1 MLYCEAK
8 MKTFSFID
16 KVVEVKKGQ
25 SLTALFTLHGNE
37 EFLKDHFPGF
47 PIMPGVLLLES
58 LKQAGSELLRQTSG
72 SGPHRLVDV
81 QAAKFGQFVKPGTQL
96 KLFVQLV
103 RFENARA
110 DFEGRVDWLDGLG
123 GSGKA
128 ISANFALTSV

>member
-1 MLYCEAK
+1 M
-8 MKTFSFID
+8 D

-25 SLTALFTLHGNE
+25 SLTALFTLQGNE

-58 LKQAGSELLRQTSG
+58 LKQAGSELLKQTSG
-72 SGPHRLVDV
+72 SGPHRLVEV
-81 QAAKFGQFVKPGTQL
+81 QTAKFGQFVKPGTRL

-103 RFENARA
+103 RVENARA
-110 DFEGRVDWLDGLG
+110 DFEGRVDWIDATG

-128 ISANFALTSV
+128 ISANFALTSA